1 MRREGS
7 PARLHRVGSRVL
19 PSWPLRRR
27 MGSSLRAGRSGRA
40 RGGSLAPSPPAPA
53 AYGET
58 VGLPGS
64 PSLQP
69 RPVAL
74 PRVICD
80 IRVLGLAPGA
90 YVCHTFLPALL
101 SERCLM
107 GFSLG
112 CNPSL
117 ALHLADFFNF
127 LFLYIFIW
135 LYWASQV
142 ALVAKNP
149 PAKA

>member
-1 MRREGS
+1 MVGLEG
-7 PARLHRVGSRVL
+7 AL
-19 PSWPLRRR
+19 W
-27 MGSSLRAGRSGRA
+27 
-40 RGGSLAPSPPAPA
+40 PPAH
-53 AYGET
+53 
-58 VGLPGS
+58 L
-64 PSLQP
+64 LQQHMV
-69 RPVAL
+69 RQWACLAL
-74 PRVICD
+74 QVFSHGQWRSPRVICD

-142 ALVAKNP
+142 ALVVKNP
-149 PAKA
+149 SANAG